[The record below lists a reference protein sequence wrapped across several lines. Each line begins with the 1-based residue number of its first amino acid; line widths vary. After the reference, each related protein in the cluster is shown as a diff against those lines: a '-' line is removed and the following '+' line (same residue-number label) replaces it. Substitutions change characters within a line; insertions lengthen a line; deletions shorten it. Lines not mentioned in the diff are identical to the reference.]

1 MIAAL
6 IPLALFANGIAA
18 GVMLGN
24 AIGPAALALELPYSR
39 YVDLI
44 KFMWHRYDPFVPIM
58 NLLAFALD
66 IAIAVVTSEEERGG
80 ADAPTL
86 FALSAALLAVLMA
99 ISVTKNVPINRYV
112 TALDPASP
120 PADWTTLDPRV
131 SWKKWNDM
139 RVVLAL
145 AALIAGLIGAGF
157 LL

>member
-24 AIGPAALALELPYSR
+24 AIGPAALALELPYAR

-66 IAIAVVTSEEERGG
+66 IAIAVVTCQENRGG
-80 ADAPTL
+80 VGAPTL
-86 FALSAALLAVLMA
+86 FGLSAVMLALLMT
-99 ISVTKNVPINRYV
+99 ISITKNVPINNYV

-120 PADWTTLDPRV
+120 PDNWTRLDPRV
-131 SWKKWNDM
+131 SWKKWNNA
-139 RVVLAL
+139 RVALAL
-145 AALIAGLIGAGF
+145 AALIAGLAGTATV
-157 LL
+157 L